1 MTEQPLSHA
10 VDELHVAAV
19 LESIGV
25 TDPVAQDRYGHN
37 DVFELAAG
45 LHRLLSTVAPP
56 AVALPAVAPPAAS
69 DDRPAPAR
77 WRGTLRMLAHGPVYL
92 LPTTV
97 YPAVLTVLGAS
108 AMFRGLMF
116 TVALGWVWGMGMSV
130 VAYQLAGRDKM
141 RSAGRALRV
150 LGLAG
155 LGIALLGGSLL
166 AVTGAGG
173 PGLVAF
179 VVAQMGFQLMAGVL
193 VFYGRELRL
202 TVVMLPASV
211 AGLALLVSGYARM
224 LVVPTLVAGGL
235 SIVLLAV
242 TAWVTSTGG
251 PAGREAE
258 HPVALSRTFPGAVP
272 SVCYAALCAVFFLL
286 TDSQFLVGERDL
298 ALAAA
303 PLILGMG
310 ALEWRAHRFTEKVGE
325 LFGSRAMA
333 AEFGS
338 AAWRL
343 LLKELCN
350 CLAILGGL
358 GAVSLVVLRASGWLS
373 TLGVLL
379 AAGYILL
386 GGAFFLGFI
395 MARHQQFAQLLGIM
409 SPVVLADVL
418 GGGKVPAFLLTTVI
432 LLLLQLVA
440 LRVSFRRAYLYQ

>member
-1 MTEQPLSHA
+1 M
-10 VDELHVAAV
+10 
-19 LESIGV
+19 
-25 TDPVAQDRYGHN
+25 
-37 DVFELAAG
+37 
-45 LHRLLSTVAPP
+45 
-56 AVALPAVAPPAAS
+56 S
-69 DDRPAPAR
+69 DDLPSRAR
-77 WRGTLRMLAHGPVYL
+77 SRGTLRMLAHGPVYL

-97 YPAVLTVLGAS
+97 YPAVLIVLGAS

-130 VAYQLAGRDKM
+130 VAYQLAGQDKM
-141 RSAGRALRV
+141 GSAGRVLRV
-150 LGLAG
+150 LGLVG
-155 LGIALLGGSLL
+155 LGVALLSGTLL
-166 AVTGAGG
+166 AVTGPGG
-173 PGLVAF
+173 PGMVAF

-193 VFYGRELRL
+193 VFYGKELRL
-202 TVVMLPASV
+202 AVVMLPASV
-211 AGLALLVSGYARM
+211 AGIALLVSGYARA
-224 LVVPTLVAGGL
+224 LVVPTVVAGGL

-242 TAWVTSTGG
+242 AAWVTSTRG

-310 ALEWRAHRFTEKVGE
+310 TLEWRAHRFTEKVGE
-325 LFGSRAMA
+325 LFGSTAMA

-343 LLKELCN
+343 LLKELSN

-358 GAVSLVVLRASGWLS
+358 GAVVLVMLRVSGWLS
-373 TLGVLL
+373 TLGVML
-379 AAGYILL
+379 AGAYMLL

-395 MARHQQFAQLLGIM
+395 MARHQQFARLLGIM

-418 GGGKVPAFLLTTVI
+418 GDGKAPIFLLTTVI
-432 LLLLQLVA
+432 LLLLQIVA